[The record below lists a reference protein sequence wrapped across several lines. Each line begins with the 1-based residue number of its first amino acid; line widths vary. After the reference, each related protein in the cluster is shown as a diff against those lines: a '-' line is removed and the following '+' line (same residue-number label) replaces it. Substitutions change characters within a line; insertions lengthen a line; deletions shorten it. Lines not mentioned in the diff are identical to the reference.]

1 MFASTSEFLPGVAA
15 MSNMHPLFVHLP
27 IALLFGFVIAESL
40 AWISG
45 RQSLVCAASWMLY
58 FGTVGAAATVA
69 TGLLAAESVEHDE
82 VVHLLME
89 RHEAFGIA
97 VLGLA
102 ALLSVWRLLVGGSVR
117 GFPRALHLAVGFVMV
132 GLMTAGADLGGLM
145 VYGHATAVHLPAAP
159 EPEPAPAQSMPPPD
173 SGLQMFPPVGVS
185 PDAPTAPA
193 SPPPH
198 KHTHHGHKHE
208 HAH

>member
-1 MFASTSEFLPGVAA
+1 MSAAMSEFLPGLAA
-15 MSNMHPLFVHLP
+15 MSNVHPLFVHLP
-27 IALLFGFVIAESL
+27 IALLLSFVIAESL
-40 AWISG
+40 AWITG
-45 RQSLVCAASWMLY
+45 RTSLVGAASWMLY

-69 TGLLAAESVEHDE
+69 TGLLASESVEHDE

-102 ALLSVWRLLVGGSVR
+102 ALLSVWRLMIGGRMR
-117 GFPRALHLAVGFVMV
+117 GLARALHLAVGFLMV
-132 GLMTAGADLGGLM
+132 GLMMAGADLGGLM
-145 VYGHATAVHLPAAP
+145 VYGHATAVRLPPAP
-159 EPEPAPAQSMPPPD
+159 ELATPQPMPPPD
-173 SGLQMFPPVGVS
+173 SGLQMFPPVGAP

-208 HAH
+208 HTH

>member
-1 MFASTSEFLPGVAA
+1 MFAAMSDFLPGLKA
-15 MSNMHPLFVHLP
+15 MPNLHPLFVHLP
-27 IALLFGFVIAESL
+27 IALLLGFVIAESL
-40 AWISG
+40 AWITG
-45 RQSLVCAASWMLY
+45 RTSLVGAASWMLY

-69 TGLLAAESVEHDE
+69 TGLQAAESVEHDE

-102 ALLSVWRLLVGGSVR
+102 ALMSVWRLMVGRRMLGLL
-117 GFPRALHLAVGFVMV
+117 RALHLAMGFLMV
-132 GLMTAGADLGGLM
+132 SLMMAGADLGGLM
-145 VYGHATAVHLPAAP
+145 VYGHATAVRLPPAP
-159 EPEPAPAQSMPPPD
+159 ELAPSQPMPPPD
-173 SGLQMFPPVGVS
+173 SGLQMFPPVGAP
-185 PDAPTAPA
+185 PDAPAAPD

-198 KHTHHGHKHE
+198 KHNHHGHKHE